1 MTTWALFGEDFYNG
15 VAFGRCN
22 ILKII
27 HVDSRN
33 TSFRELYLIGF
44 QMRLN
49 LTILATFNKALYVL
63 YLALIRRFIFEWE
76 DIVLDFLEFGDL
88 LIIQITHPVNSLGS
102 TLKNLREVQVSDSNF
117 RIHKIDF
124 IRQEPKNLLAIFDVC

>member
-1 MTTWALFGEDFYNG
+1 
-15 VAFGRCN
+15 
-22 ILKII
+22 
-27 HVDSRN
+27 
-33 TSFRELYLIGF
+33 
-44 QMRLN
+44 MRLN

-63 YLALIRRFIFEWE
+63 YLTLIRRFIFEWE

-88 LIIQITHPVNSLGS
+88 FIIQITHPVNSLGS